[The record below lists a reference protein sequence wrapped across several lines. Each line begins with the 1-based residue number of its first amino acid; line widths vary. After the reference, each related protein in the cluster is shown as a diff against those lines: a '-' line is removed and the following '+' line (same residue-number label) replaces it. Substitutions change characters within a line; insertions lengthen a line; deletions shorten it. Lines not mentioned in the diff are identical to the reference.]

1 MSKISVLA
9 FVLFAATDA
18 LATPKLIVPVVAE
31 STLQYQTG
39 SRGYFEFAGKI
50 WITNTLVARWVVAV
64 DETEPNL
71 LEVTLIPDPAMA
83 PIMPS
88 YVGFSTTAIHLVDAK
103 LALKTG
109 FNRTN
114 ARSLRMR
121 DVARIERRGQFLL
134 SDFVV
139 SLNWDAQSAAA
150 RLVLVK
156 ADNVAPVFVY
166 ARSCGYSDS
175 VGG

>member
-1 MSKISVLA
+1 MGVRA
-9 FVLFAATDA
+9 FSLRAFSPRFFALFARF
-18 LATPKLIVPVVAE
+18 L
-31 STLQYQTG
+31 
-39 SRGYFEFAGKI
+39 
-50 WITNTLVARWVVAV
+50 
-64 DETEPNL
+64 
-71 LEVTLIPDPAMA
+71 
-83 PIMPS
+83 
-88 YVGFSTTAIHLVDAK
+88 
-103 LALKTG
+103 
-109 FNRTN
+109 N